1 MPVHKGEQRPTDA
14 EASNAN
20 FHATLRRRTSQRIVR
35 HSLSPASG
43 RPCRLSPTCLALVSC
58 ANPTRDS
65 RRDSIYV
72 PYGGPRPCFCCSRS
86 RVLLHVSRYD
96 PLCMEG
102 KFGRPEPITIFG
114 KKSVFDLG
122 LIWDIF
128 LRSCHCCGLWD
139 SPSTRTYDSGSKIP
153 ICKVPREGERVE
165 WSGVAERLAH
175 SAHPKPPIGWPVHGR
190 GHRGEGTVHHRI

>member
-1 MPVHKGEQRPTDA
+1 MQISIPLYVVTPFKGLCHLPLH
-14 EASNAN
+14 SPLSM
-20 FHATLRRRTSQRIVR
+20 LRV
-35 HSLSPASG
+35 
-43 RPCRLSPTCLALVSC
+43 ALVVSHPLVSLSC

-153 ICKVPREGERVE
+153 ICKVPRVRER
-165 WSGVAERLAH
+165 ER
-175 SAHPKPPIGWPVHGR
+175 G
-190 GHRGEGTVHHRI
+190 GTC